1 MHVNGSK
8 RGRTFGDRRSWL
20 GEAARLATRPVDFD
34 LQIRRQGIRLAQ
46 FENVLAAAA
55 LRMAADGIVRRYI
68 GGLGD
73 GEREGRER
81 PFDLDPRRMMNGGD
95 GTHHRWRLK
104 NLLGNDGKHR

>member
-1 MHVNGSK
+1 MYVDGPK
-8 RGRTFGDRRSWL
+8 RGRTFGDLRPRL
-20 GEAARLATRPVDFD
+20 GEAARLTTRSVDFD

-46 FENVLAAAA
+46 FKNVLAAAA

-81 PFDLDPRRMMNGGD
+81 PLDLDPRRMMNGSD
-95 GTHHRWRLK
+95 GTHYRRRLK
-104 NLLGNDGKHR
+104 NLRGNDGKHR